1 MTIAPRFQKPVKC
14 WKNVREAS
22 TLCSSAYQSLGGE
35 AWRDEE
41 LLERWRRSQGIA
53 PEAVAQH
60 AEEAR
65 ANLLE
70 ARE

>member
-1 MTIAPRFQKPVKC
+1 M
-14 WKNVREAS
+14 
-22 TLCSSAYQSLGGE
+22 
-35 AWRDEE
+35 DEE
-41 LLERWRRSQGIA
+41 EAKRDGEFLERWRRSQGIA